1 MKINP
6 VSYNSQ
12 LITTLLHINFSVMEA
27 RPQTVENESIQAL
40 AGTIDASHI
49 EYTRIPLIKVGF
61 RIYIIPFFVKTIA
74 RK

>member
-1 MKINP
+1 
-6 VSYNSQ
+6 
-12 LITTLLHINFSVMEA
+12 MEA